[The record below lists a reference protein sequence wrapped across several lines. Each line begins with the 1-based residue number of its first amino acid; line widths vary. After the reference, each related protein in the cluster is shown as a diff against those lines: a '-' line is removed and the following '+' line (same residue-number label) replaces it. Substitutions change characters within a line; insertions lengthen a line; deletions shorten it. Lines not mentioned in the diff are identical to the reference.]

1 VNALCAISANVG
13 IPFLSASLCAYER
26 SGIIGVGIDFEYG
39 LPVSIPIPIAIPI
52 ACVFGTEF

>member
-1 VNALCAISANVG
+1 MNALCAISANVG

-39 LPVSIPIPIAIPI
+39 LPVSIPIPGL
-52 ACVFGTEF
+52 ACGFGTVF